1 MNTPMNI
8 DELVGALRSC
18 SNPATRKPDCDNCP
32 LFGERL
38 CVKKM
43 LEGAAD
49 LIESLRARADQ
60 AALNYQQK
68 CRDVAELESKLTES
82 QRREWAYEAAIK
94 RHYDD
99 ATCQCFL
106 CYSCVNHDA
115 RGHWN
120 GKGPFACSECGKS
133 HPKWRFDEG
142 RFAQEGTK

>member
-8 DELVGALRSC
+8 DELVGALRNC

-49 LIESLRARADQ
+49 LIESQ
-60 AALNYQQK
+60 AAK
-68 CRDVAELESKLTES
+68 IAELNDFQNSQCAELLEKLGKAE
-82 QRREWAYEAAIK
+82 RRERAHEAAIK
-94 RHYDD
+94 RHYGD
-99 ATCQCFL
+99 ATSQCFL

-120 GKGPFACSECGKS
+120 GKGPYACSGCGKS
-133 HPKWRFDEG
+133 HPNWRFDEG